1 MNRAGV
7 FIDHGYF
14 QKVLEAY
21 GKRHIDYLDFCKKLC
36 EDDVT
41 IFRNYV
47 YDCMPYQSDPPT
59 EPEKRLYSGKQRF
72 FTALNRMPRFEVR
85 FGKLQ
90 KLPDPSSLT
99 GYKFVQKRVDVLMA
113 VDIVRMTTGNQISRV
128 ILVAGDSDL
137 VPAVISAKN
146 VGAEV
151 FLWYA
156 RTRNCFVHD
165 ELREACDECRELTG
179 DFVDSIK
186 IHGT

>member
-1 MNRAGV
+1 LNRAGI
-7 FIDHGYF
+7 FIDHGYL

-21 GKRHIDYLDFCKKLC
+21 GKWHMDYLDFCEKLT
-36 EDDVT
+36 EGEIT

-59 EPEKRLYSGKQRF
+59 EAEKRYYSGKQKF

-99 GYKFVQKRVDVLMA
+99 GHKFVQKRVDVLMA

-137 VPAVISAKN
+137 VPAVVSAKN
-146 VGAEV
+146 AGAEV
-151 FLWYA
+151 YLWYA
-156 RTRNCFVHD
+156 RTGNCFVHD
-165 ELREACDECRELTG
+165 ELLEACDERRELTRE
-179 DFVDSIK
+179 FIESVK